1 MDRIE
6 DYLRIDEDSDGSI
19 VRMYDATGDGA
30 DVELTIKFKIQKA
43 YESNLPER
51 IVKPAD
57 VRRNKIRA
65 HLSPS
70 R

>member
-1 MDRIE
+1 M
-6 DYLRIDEDSDGSI
+6 I